1 MNTVEQLRTGALH
14 GAQRLTLRAGLREL
28 PEEVFTLA
36 DTLEV
41 LDLSGNELDA
51 LPADL
56 ARLHRL
62 RVIFCANN
70 RFTRLPEV
78 LGRCEALEMVG
89 FKANQIDT
97 VPAAALP
104 PQLRWLIL
112 TDNRIATLP
121 DELGRRPRLQ
131 KVALAGNRLRALPAS
146 LAACERLELLRIS
159 ANQLDGLPDWLLAL
173 PRLTWLAHGG
183 NPFSLALEADAL
195 EHAPMPRVPWHELD
209 VQALLGEGA
218 SGHIYRAKRADG
230 EAVALKVFK
239 GEVTSD
245 GLPLTEL
252 AACLQAGSHPQLIPA
267 IGRLGGHPV
276 GADGLLMPLVG
287 PEFRTLAGPPS
298 LASCTRDVYDP
309 ALRLAPG
316 AVLTLAAGV
325 ADALAHLHA
334 RGLSHGDL
342 YAHNILHDDY
352 GQARLGDF
360 GAASFLGSVPPH
372 QAAGLRAMDVRA
384 FGCLLEELAGCCDAP
399 APAFAQMS
407 ALAQACLDTE
417 GDRRPSAAELA
428 RSLRELAAVRPASL
442 TLLPDGISGAGEAQ
456 ARQR

>member
-1 MNTVEQLRTGALH
+1 LNTLEQLRTGALR
-14 GAQRLTLRAGLREL
+14 GARRLTLRAGLREL
-28 PEEVFTLA
+28 PQEIYSLA
-36 DTLEV
+36 DTLEE
-41 LDLSGNELDA
+41 LDLSGNELAD

-56 ARLHRL
+56 ARLCRL
-62 RVIFCANN
+62 RVIFCSNN

-89 FKANQIDT
+89 FKANQITD

-112 TDNRIATLP
+112 TDNRIAALP

-131 KVALAGNRLRALPAS
+131 KVALAGNRLRALPES

-159 ANQLDGLPDWLLAL
+159 ANQLDGLPDWLLTL

-183 NPFSLALEADAL
+183 NPFSKAHEADAL
-195 EHAPMPRVPWHELD
+195 EHAPMPRVPWSQLD

-218 SGHIYRAKRADG
+218 SGHIYRAARAG
-230 EAVALKVFK
+230 SEAVALKVFK

-245 GLPLTEL
+245 GLPLSEL
-252 AACLQAGSHPQLIPA
+252 AASLQAGEHPQLIPA
-267 IGRLGGHPV
+267 IGRLSEHPA

-309 ALRLAPG
+309 ALRLTPRA
-316 AVLTLAAGV
+316 ALTLAAGI
-325 ADALAHLHA
+325 ASALAHLHA

-342 YAHNILHDDY
+342 YAHNILHDCH

-360 GAASFLGSVPPH
+360 GAASFLGSVPAP
-372 QAAGLRAMDVRA
+372 QAALLRALDVRA
-384 FGCLLEELAGCCDAP
+384 LGCLMEELVACCDEVTP
-399 APAFAQMS
+399 PLKTMS
-407 ALAQACLDTE
+407 ALAQACLQADA
-417 GDRRPSAAELA
+417 DRRPQAEELA
-428 RSLRELAAVRPASL
+428 QR
-442 TLLPDGISGAGEAQ
+442 LLGQAGD
-456 ARQR
+456 